1 MAKISI
7 ADFKV
12 GEALIFRGDPFV
24 VLSVRAKHL
33 GRGGAIYRTKIKNLK
48 TDTTLEEAF
57 RPTDKF
63 ETVDLSLETMSFMYR
78 AGDEAFFMHPRTY
91 DQVSLLIKKIG
102 DFAKFLKEGENYR
115 LQFIADEPVGILPP
129 AKVKRRVIQA
139 PEAVAGNTAQA
150 ATKKVII
157 EGGVQIE
164 TPLFIRADDII
175 IIRTED
181 ETYVSKAQEAGK

>member
-12 GEALIFRGDPFV
+12 GEAFIFRGDPFV
-24 VLSVRAKHL
+24 ILSVRAKHL
-33 GRGGAIYRTKIKNLK
+33 GRGGAIYRTKMKNLK
-48 TDTTLEEAF
+48 TDATLEEAF

-63 ETVDLSLETMSFMYR
+63 ETVDLSLETMNFMYR
-78 AGDEAFFMHPRTY
+78 AGDEALFMHPRTY
-91 DQVSLLIKKIG
+91 DQISLSLKKIG
-102 DFAKFLKEGENYR
+102 SFVKFLKEGENYR

-129 AKVKRRVIQA
+129 AKIKRLVIEA
-139 PEAVAGNTAQA
+139 PEAIAGNTATA

-157 EGGVQIE
+157 EGGAQIE
-164 TPLFIRADDII
+164 TPLFIKTGDII

-181 ETYVSKAQEAGK
+181 EGYVSKAQEGGK